1 MNRFHDL
8 DIFYQQL
15 AALFTLPGSTCIY
28 YGTEIAME
36 GGFDPDCRRCMP
48 WDEIGSEENQEKIG
62 QMKELIR
69 LRKTEETFRS
79 LHFHFPNRY
88 ENRRCVEYIKLDE
101 EGRRIEVVLNCSGE
115 AVRVG
120 DTGEVLFARNFRN
133 GMLGVRGTLI
143 RRVD

>member
-1 MNRFHDL
+1 
-8 DIFYQQL
+8 
-15 AALFTLPGSTCIY
+15 
-28 YGTEIAME
+28 ME

-120 DTGEVLFARNFRN
+120 DTGEVLFARNFRD

-143 RRVD
+143 RRAD